1 MAGASVRRMEQV
13 VNASH
18 TDPSID
24 RIDVSE
30 RWLRV
35 FDVVA
40 SAGSFTAAARRL
52 HLGQPAISHAVK
64 QLERALGTTLF
75 DRTRTGIRL
84 TVAGRELRDHVR
96 PAFAALDA
104 GVRAVQRS
112 TLGAG
117 VVALS
122 VSTSFAA
129 WWLLPRLADFKQRHP
144 QVDLRCIT
152 NDTDAGVGVDD
163 ADLWVPLGPD
173 PWPGLTRHVLT
184 DERIVAV
191 AAPQVAAR
199 LADRDDPALAGAEL
213 IHLEER
219 YRPRFDW
226 TQWFRAHGLTPPA
239 THGPRFNDYAVVV
252 QAALDGQGVA
262 LGWEHLVSP
271 LVHAGRLEVVG
282 GAPTLTA
289 QPFVLLHRR
298 GPLSPAVA
306 ALRDWLLGQA
316 A

>member
-1 MAGASVRRMEQV
+1 MDHA
-13 VNASH
+13 VNDRSG
-18 TDPSID
+18 DLSINQ
-24 RIDVSE
+24 IDVSE

-40 SAGSFTAAARRL
+40 AAGSFTGAARRL
-52 HLGQPAISHAVK
+52 HLGQPAVSHSVK
-64 QLERALGTTLF
+64 QLERVLGATLF

-84 TVAGRELRDHVR
+84 TAAGQELRDHVR
-96 PAFAALDA
+96 PALAALDA
-104 GVRAVQRS
+104 GVRAVRRS
-112 TLGAG
+112 SLGAG

-129 WWLLPRLADFKQRHP
+129 WWLLPRLAEFKQRHP
-144 QVDLRCIT
+144 DVELRCIT

-173 PWPGLTRHVLT
+173 PWPGLARHVLT

-191 AAPQVAAR
+191 AAPQVAAGLSSR
-199 LADRDDPALAGAEL
+199 SDPAALLGTEL

-226 TQWFRAHGLTPPA
+226 PQWFRAHALAPPA
-239 THGPRFNDYAVVV
+239 MHGPRFNDYAVVV

-262 LGWEHLVSP
+262 LGWEHLVAP
-271 LVHAGRLEVVG
+271 LVAAGRLDVVG
-282 GAPTLTA
+282 GEPTGTA

-298 GPLSPAVA
+298 GPLSPAVM
-306 ALRDWLLGQA
+306 ALRNWLLEQA
-316 A
+316 V

>member
-1 MAGASVRRMEQV
+1 MVSVTVMGMNQP
-13 VNASH
+13 VNARSD
-18 TDPSID
+18 DPPID

-40 SAGSFTAAARRL
+40 SAGSFTSAARRL
-52 HLGQPAISHAVK
+52 HLGQPAVSHTIK
-64 QLERALGTTLF
+64 QLERVLGAPLF
-75 DRTRTGIRL
+75 DRTRSGIRL
-84 TVAGRELRDHVR
+84 TRPGRELRDHVR
-96 PAFAALDA
+96 PALAALDA
-104 GVRAVQRS
+104 GVRAVRRS
-112 TLGAG
+112 AMGAG

-122 VSTSFAA
+122 VSTSFAT

-144 QVDLRCIT
+144 DVELRCIT

-163 ADLWVPLGPD
+163 ADLWIPLGPD

-184 DERIVAV
+184 EEHIVAV
-191 AAPQVAAR
+191 AAPQVAALLDR
-199 LADRDDPALAGAEL
+199 RNEPATLLGADL

-226 TQWFRAHGLTPPA
+226 PQWFRAHGLVPPP
-239 THGPRFNDYAVVV
+239 THGPRSNDYAVVI

-262 LGWEHLVSP
+262 LGWRHLVAP
-271 LVHAGRLEVVG
+271 LVADGRLVVVG
-282 GAPTLTA
+282 GGPTRTG

-298 GPLSPAVA
+298 GTLPPTTV
-306 ALRDWLLGQA
+306 ALRDWLLEHA
-316 A
+316 

>member
-1 MAGASVRRMEQV
+1 MDHL
-13 VNASH
+13 VNAPPRDS
-18 TDPSID
+18 PIN

-40 SAGSFTAAARRL
+40 SAGSFTGAARRL
-52 HLGQPAISHAVK
+52 HLGQPAVSHTIK
-64 QLERALGTTLF
+64 QLERALGATLF
-75 DRTRTGIRL
+75 DRTQAGIRL
-84 TVAGRELRDHVR
+84 TAAGHELRDHVR
-96 PAFAALDA
+96 PALAALDA

-129 WWLLPRLADFKQRHP
+129 WWLLPRLADFKQGHP
-144 QVDLRCIT
+144 NVDLRCIT

-173 PWPGLTRHVLT
+173 PWPGLARHVLT

-191 AAPQVAAR
+191 AAPPVAAR
-199 LADRDDPALAGAEL
+199 LTDRGEPAALLAAEL

-226 TQWFRAHGLTPPA
+226 SEWFRAHRLDPPA
-239 THGPRFNDYAVVV
+239 THGPRFNDYAVVL

-262 LGWEHLVSP
+262 LGWEHLVAP
-271 LVHAGRLEVVG
+271 LVDAGRLEVVG
-282 GAPTLTA
+282 GAPTQTA